1 MGICKRKTLTACK
14 KPAKQTPFENQPH
27 HLSDPLWVKLSHRAV
42 TLCTSF
48 LYSQHSG
55 SKPKWLGKVLLW
67 LVFGVFL
74 SGCVSVKPSLL
85 EPEKKVQVIWD
96 IKFDIYDRNAKT
108 RNLCP
113 GMQTP
118 TKKKGT
124 SAKKPPTPRRGL
136 LGQAK
141 KPPKLVV
148 SSSKLLGA
156 MESSATSTLTAAT
169 RIIGKY
175 RVFDRQ
181 IIEADIRRLKK
192 MYRSFGFFRTKIF
205 PFNPKQDLRVLARSN
220 KYRNFERVQIR
231 VRICEG
237 PQAQVRK
244 RLISW
249 TPKQPKVKGLLEKL
263 PLNPNERF
271 TISAYDELKSTLKT
285 RLQGKSYVL
294 NRVKGL
300 IVVSRDRRWVDVRLW
315 VRPGPACVFGPFRV
329 RPDPDVKKRR
339 VSKSLIETFISYD
352 AAKGKP
358 FSFDVLSRLQSSLFA
373 LGVFRVVNVK
383 PDVDRAKEILQEAE
397 ANGKPVPKQLAVP
410 VIVEVKEDLFQ
421 LIKLGFGFVIDGQ
434 RSQLE
439 GSLGWTFLHF
449 FGGFRELNLQF
460 APGWAFLPDIVR
472 RFDNGPEVTAS
483 VSFKQPIF
491 MDRKAEFGARVLYR
505 RAEEIGTA
513 DFQTLT
519 PSIWFSR
526 PIWGKLTG
534 RISYNVELA
543 FGVQNP
549 ITLEREDYILSYL
562 EQQIALDLRDSP
574 LIPTQGI
581 YFALTM
587 QQAFGGTF
595 SYFKGVADFRFYI
608 PIPASKNF
616 RPVIAGRLLYGV
628 MFSMRNEDRTGKE
641 DLPYSLSEIL
651 RQSPL
656 TQRLFSGG
664 ANSVRGWTE
673 QYLGPLSCR
682 IQERQRRL
690 ERQEEV
696 VQQNGR
702 TVRRVRTIQQETQ
715 RTIPVEAERTQRS
728 AKELVNRV
736 TSIGNACRA
745 AAARAMQS
753 RMQDLANRR
762 EALPQDQREGT
773 VLLPG
778 AQQLQ
783 VVPVGGQQLL
793 EASLELRIPLSFL
806 LSNLSMVLFADV
818 GAMQVK
824 AQFEDPRE
832 LIPSVSFGGGFR
844 FYIAR
849 IGAVRLDFAH
859 RLFPDQTRYPLQQD
873 WQIHFSFGEA
883 F

>member
-1 MGICKRKTLTACK
+1 MK
-14 KPAKQTPFENQPH
+14 
-27 HLSDPLWVKLSHRAV
+27 
-42 TLCTSF
+42 
-48 LYSQHSG
+48 
-55 SKPKWLGKVLLW
+55 
-67 LVFGVFL
+67 
-74 SGCVSVKPSLL
+74 
-85 EPEKKVQVIWD
+85 VIWD
-96 IKFDIYDRNAKT
+96 IKFDIYDRNPKT
-108 RNLCP
+108 AHLCP
-113 GMQTP
+113 RDVLGLPALQ
-118 TKKKGT
+118 KDKKGKGSKAAAT
-124 SAKKPPTPRRGL
+124 KQSSSAAK
-136 LGQAK
+136 QAKNKSK
-141 KPPKLVV
+141 KPPKYVV
-148 SSSKLLGA
+148 SSSELLGA

-169 RIIGKY
+169 RFVGKY
-175 RVFDRQ
+175 RQYDRQ
-181 IIEADIRRLKK
+181 IVEADVRRLKK
-192 MYRSFGFFRTKIF
+192 LYRNFGFFRTKVF
-205 PFNPKQDLRVLARSN
+205 PFEPKKDLRILAQN
-220 KYRNFERVQIR
+220 NAYREFQRIQIR

-237 PQAQVRK
+237 PQAQIRK

-249 TPKQPKVKGLLEKL
+249 TPKQPEIKELLEKL
-263 PLNPNERF
+263 PLKPNDRF
-271 TISAYDELKSTLKT
+271 TTSSYNDLKAELSS
-285 RLQGKSYVL
+285 RLQNNSYVL

-300 IVVSRDRRWVDVRLW
+300 VVVSRDRRWVDVRLW
-315 VRPGPACVFGPFRV
+315 VRPGPACIFGPFRV
-329 RPDPDVKKRR
+329 IPDPDVKKRR
-339 VSKSLIETFISYD
+339 VSQSLIERFISYD
-352 AAKGKP
+352 AKQGKP

-383 PDVDRAKEILQEAE
+383 PDVARAREMLQEAE
-397 ANGKPVPKQLAVP
+397 ANGKAMPKQLAVP

-434 RSQLE
+434 RSQIE

-472 RFDNGPEVTAS
+472 RFDNGPEINAS
-483 VSFKQPIF
+483 IGFKQPIF

-562 EQQIALDLRDSP
+562 EQQIALDLRDNP
-574 LIPTQGI
+574 LIPTKGI
-581 YFALTM
+581 YFSLTM

-595 SYFKGVADFRFYI
+595 TYFKGVGDFRFYI
-608 PIPASKNF
+608 PIPISKNF
-616 RPVIAGRLLYGV
+616 RPVIAGRMLYGV

-641 DLPYSLSEIL
+641 ELPYSLSDIL

-673 QYLGPLSCR
+673 RYLGPLSCR

-696 VQQNGR
+696 IQQNGK
-702 TVRRVRTIQQETQ
+702 TVRRVRTIQQDTQ
-715 RTIPVEAERTQRS
+715 RTIPVEQDRIQRS
-728 AKELVNRV
+728 AQELVNRV
-736 TSIGNACRA
+736 TSIGSACRA
-745 AAARAMQS
+745 AAVRVQQA

-762 EALPQDQREGT
+762 SGLPQDQREGV

-778 AQQLQ
+778 EQQLQ

-793 EASLELRIPLSFL
+793 EAALEFRIPLSFL
-806 LSNLSMVLFADV
+806 LSNLSMVLFADM

-824 AQFEDPRE
+824 AQFEDARE

-849 IGAVRLDFAH
+849 IGALRLDFAH
-859 RLFPDQTRYPLQQD
+859 RLFPDQTRYPLQQA